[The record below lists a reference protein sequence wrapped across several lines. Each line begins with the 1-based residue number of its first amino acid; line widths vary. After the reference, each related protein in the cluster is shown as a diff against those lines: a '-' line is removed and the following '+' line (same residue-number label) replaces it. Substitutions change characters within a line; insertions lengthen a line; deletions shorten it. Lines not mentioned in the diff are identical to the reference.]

1 MSSRT
6 KEAIFAMR
14 SAVAIYDL
22 MMVNHIATMPGTP
35 APTFFR
41 ILKAIFK
48 LHTIFPIWVPHL
60 LTQEQK
66 HSTLELALQLS

>member
-1 MSSRT
+1 
-6 KEAIFAMR
+6 
-14 SAVAIYDL
+14 

-60 LTQEQK
+60 WTQEQK